1 MAKLGRMRR
10 PRFRTL
16 AHAADVRV
24 AIWGD
29 DEDDLIGNAVLA
41 ATTLALGRLP
51 RAAPSGRAAI
61 RPWPRDLPS
70 RLVRVVNEVLFRL
83 YARREL
89 AVGFERD
96 RRGARLVLAPL
107 PAGFRP
113 ASEIKAATWHDLRPR
128 PRGGRLSAVMTL
140 DV

>member
-1 MAKLGRMRR
+1 MRR

-41 ATTLALGRLP
+41 ATAVALGRV
-51 RAAPSGRAAI
+51 RRCAPSRRAAI

-70 RLVRVVNEVLFRL
+70 RLVRAVNEALFRL
-83 YARREL
+83 YNRSEL

-96 RRGARLVLAPL
+96 GGGARLLLARL
-107 PAGFRP
+107 PAGRQP
-113 ASEIKAATWHDLRPR
+113 VSEIKAATWHDLRPR
-128 PRGGRLSAVMTL
+128 RRGGRLSAVMTL
-140 DV
+140 DL